1 MSILCYLAST
11 LSLKRNSFKLLGAN
25 VVCFLILP
33 LLQAQENV
41 RTSQNVKV
49 VSQTMPST
57 VFLKSGEKD
66 EIKALGSGIIVEES
80 GLILTNLHVVEE
92 LKYVEAVFFDGSE
105 FKCEILF
112 EDKMTD
118 LALLR
123 LLDTDQKKF
132 KVMPF
137 ALPGDIYLAESVIA
151 IGAPFGLD
159 FSVSE
164 GIVSSLNRVLKDQES
179 IIHPRLIQL
188 SVKANQGNSGGPV
201 INMSGEMIGLLLAT
215 KTETQGIG
223 FALPVETIYKALR
236 KWLSPEMQL
245 GSELGF
251 EVFTGLNK
259 EQRTAAVVVK
269 NARKGT
275 LNHLLGIKDDMII
288 TKVNDLPIKTSLDFY
303 REILKKP
310 TDSMLKLTLID
321 GNIQTAKL
329 FELRGLKLAKS
340 KLGLSFEPLG
350 RELAKAVS
358 VPFEDGFVISH
369 IENMSGYLS
378 NLQNGDMLLKIGNKL
393 IRNIDDLEKVLASV
407 EKGDELPIV
416 VLRRSE
422 MEMENVND
430 VMIVR

>member
-1 MSILCYLAST
+1 
-11 LSLKRNSFKLLGAN
+11 
-25 VVCFLILP
+25 
-33 LLQAQENV
+33 
-41 RTSQNVKV
+41 
-49 VSQTMPST
+49 MPST
-57 VFLKSGEKD
+57 VFLKSGGKENT
-66 EIKALGSGIIVEES
+66 KALGSGIIVEES

-92 LKYVEAVFFDGSE
+92 LKSVKAAFFDGTE

-112 EDKMTD
+112 EDKTTD

-123 LLDTDQKKF
+123 LLNTDQKKF
-132 KVMPF
+132 NVMPF

-151 IGAPFGLD
+151 IGSPFGLD

-164 GIVSSLNRVLKDQES
+164 GIVSSLNRVLKDQKL
-179 IIHPRLIQL
+179 IIHPRLIQI

-201 INMSGEMIGLLLAT
+201 INMNGEMIGLLLAT
-215 KTETQGIG
+215 NTETQGIG
-223 FALPVETIYKALR
+223 FALPIETIYAALR

-275 LNHLLGIKDDMII
+275 LNHLLGVKDDMII
-288 TKVNDLPIKTSLDFY
+288 TKVNDSPIKTSLDFY
-303 REILKKP
+303 REVLKKS

-321 GNIQTAKL
+321 GNVQTAKL

-340 KLGLSFEPLG
+340 RLGLSFEPLG

-358 VPFEDGFVISH
+358 VPFENGFVISDV
-369 IENMSGYLS
+369 ENISGYLS
-378 NLQNGDMLLKIGNKL
+378 NLQNGDMLFKIGDKL
-393 IRNIDDLEKVLASV
+393 IMNIDALEEVLASA
-407 EKGDELPIV
+407 ERGDELPVI

-422 MEMENVND
+422 MEMENIND
-430 VMIVR
+430 VIIVR